1 MQFTVRDWMVD
12 LLVYIDPDSNV
23 AEALSLMRRRYIH
36 SLVVNKTEDS
46 PDYGIVT
53 STDICD
59 KIIAGERHPGQT
71 KVREIMSSPL
81 ITANEKWTLKECSEK
96 MKQHRIHHLP
106 VVNDAGTLVGMI
118 SATDFLV
125 AAEAMARAPGERITG

>member
-1 MQFTVRDWMVD
+1 MQSKVRDWMVD
-12 LLVYIDPDSNV
+12 LLVYVDPETSV

-36 SLVVNKTEDS
+36 SLVVNKTEDN
-46 PDYGIVT
+46 PEYGIMT

-59 KIIAGERHPGQT
+59 KIIAGERHPGRT

-81 ITANEKWTLKECSEK
+81 ITAKADWSLKECSEK

-106 VVNDAGTLVGMI
+106 VVNDAGDLVGMI
-118 SATDFLV
+118 SANDFLV
-125 AAEAMARAPGERITG
+125 AAEAMATAPGERITG